1 MAVYTKITNQD
12 IDYLFQDYHGIEQI
26 KGIAEGVENTNYL
39 VKTKNQN
46 KFIFTIFEKRTKGS
60 DLPFFHKAMN
70 EFNHKGIV
78 CPIPI
83 TVNENDIFE
92 IKEKPCAIYSFIEGN
107 QIQSLN
113 NDAMESLAKNIST
126 IHHIGTQ
133 SELFR
138 ENDMLLPS
146 WKYIINKFNDYNGE
160 NKSEFTH
167 IKNLISSLENQF
179 PQNLKK
185 SLIHGDL
192 FKDNIFFENN
202 EVSGF
207 IDFFF
212 TCTDTIVYDFATLI
226 NAWFI
231 NYENFDEKY
240 FKIFFNQYFG
250 SISWTNE
257 EKESFNFYLKASAI
271 RFFLTRI
278 HDKYFN
284 KEGEV
289 NHKDPMEFFAILQFH
304 EKNDLRGF
312 F

>member
-1 MAVYTKITNQD
+1 MAVYTKITEQE
-12 IDYLFQDYHGIEQI
+12 IGYLFQEYNGIEKI
-26 KGIAEGVENTNYL
+26 EGIAEGVENTNYL
-39 VKTKNQN
+39 VKTQNKN

-60 DLPFFHKAMN
+60 DLPFFHKAMS
-70 EFNHKGIV
+70 EFNDKGIT
-78 CPIPI
+78 CPTPI
-83 TVNENDIFE
+83 TVNGNDIFE
-92 IKEKPCAIYSFIEGN
+92 IKQKPCAIYSFIEGN
-107 QIQSLN
+107 QIQTLN
-113 NDAMESLAKNIST
+113 DDAMSSLAKNIST
-126 IHHIGTQ
+126 IHNIGSQ
-133 SELFR
+133 SDLYR
-138 ENDMLLPS
+138 ENDMLLSS
-146 WKYIINKFNDYNGE
+146 WKYIVNKFNNYDGE
-160 NKSEFTH
+160 NKSEFAH
-167 IKNLISSLENQF
+167 VKNIILSLENKF

-192 FKDNIFFENN
+192 FKDNIFFKNN

-212 TCTDTIVYDFATLI
+212 TCADTIVYDLATLI
-226 NAWFI
+226 NAWFL
-231 NYENFDEKY
+231 NHENFDENY
-240 FKIFFNQYFG
+240 FKIFFNKYF
-250 SISWTNE
+250 SFISWTNE

-304 EKNDLRGF
+304 EKNNLQDF

>member
-146 WKYIINKFNDYNGE
+146 WKYIINKFNDYVGE

-226 NAWFI
+226 NAWFL

-250 SISWTNE
+250 SISWTNK

-278 HDKYFN
+278 HDKYYN

-289 NHKDPMEFFAILQFH
+289 NHKDPMEFFSILQFH
-304 EKNDLRGF
+304 EKNDLREF